1 MREHVLRTHLRLA
14 RPRADVF
21 AFFADAANLER
32 ITPPEL
38 RFRIRTKLPIEMR
51 EGARIEYDL
60 RLFGV
65 PLRWRTGIPRWDPP
79 SVFVDEQLSGPYA
92 RWIHTHRFRDTP
104 DGGTE
109 IEDEVR
115 WALPL
120 QPLGE
125 IARPLVRRQLARIFA
140 FRERRVRELLD
151 GAPAT
156 S

>member
-1 MREHVLRTHLRLA
+1 MREHVLRASLRLA
-14 RPRADVF
+14 RPRAETF

-38 RFRIRTKLPIEMR
+38 RFRIRTPLPIEMR

-65 PLRWRTGIPRWDPP
+65 PLRWRTLISRWDPP
-79 SVFVDEQLSGPYA
+79 SVFVDEQLAGPYA

-109 IEDEVR
+109 IDDEVR

-120 QPLGE
+120 FPLGE
-125 IARPLVRRQLARIFA
+125 IARPLVRRQLARIFGY
-140 FRERRVRELLD
+140 RETRVRELL
-151 GAPAT
+151 APRG
-156 S
+156 